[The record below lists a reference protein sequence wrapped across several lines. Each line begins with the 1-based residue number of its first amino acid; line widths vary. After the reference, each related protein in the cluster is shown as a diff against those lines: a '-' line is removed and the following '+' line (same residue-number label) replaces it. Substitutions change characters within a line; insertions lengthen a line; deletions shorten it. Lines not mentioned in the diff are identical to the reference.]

1 MIQYGG
7 PLEDVTYFFVLL
19 RHNILLMLPLRDSCV
34 FEYHMVILQFE
45 VAGIQILFLFLCHVP
60 VHQNQVIIHDSLGF
74 CASCGVRT
82 PGSGLAGF
90 FVSGTGILDSNR

>member
-1 MIQYGG
+1 
-7 PLEDVTYFFVLL
+7 
-19 RHNILLMLPLRDSCV
+19 
-34 FEYHMVILQFE
+34 MVISRFE
-45 VAGIQILFLFLCHVP
+45 VVGIQIHFLFLCQVP

-90 FVSGTGILDSNR
+90 FVSGTGIMDSNR

>member
-1 MIQYGG
+1 
-7 PLEDVTYFFVLL
+7 
-19 RHNILLMLPLRDSCV
+19 MLPLRDSCV
-34 FEYHMVILQFE
+34 LEYHMVILQFE
-45 VAGIQILFLFLCHVP
+45 VTGIQILFLFLCQVP

-90 FVSGTGILDSNR
+90 FVSGTGILYSNR